1 MEAKPKFKKFTS
13 RRNKPK
19 LIVDEL
25 YLFNLNYQYKKNKVE
40 LYRCQKFK
48 TSLLCKA
55 YLKIQNNEIIEYN
68 NNHNHLSNDLNIIKE
83 ITKKDLKNQLNNA
96 SDPFTLKIP
105 KLYKSYST
113 DKGIRIP
120 SYNTVKT
127 TLYKEIRK
135 FLPEEIKSLN
145 EAPENPPYYNTIDN
159 ENYLIYKDD
168 KTLIFQSVNLA
179 KIQLKFG
186 TIVFC
191 DATFYIC

>member
-13 RRNKPK
+13 RRNKPM

-83 ITKKDLKNQLNNA
+83 ITKKDLKNQLNNV
-96 SDPFTLKIP
+96 SDPFTLKYLNYINHI
-105 KLYKSYST
+105 L
-113 DKGIRIP
+113 
-120 SYNTVKT
+120 
-127 TLYKEIRK
+127 LMKELEFHHI
-135 FLPEEIKSLN
+135 
-145 EAPENPPYYNTIDN
+145 
-159 ENYLIYKDD
+159 
-168 KTLIFQSVNLA
+168 
-179 KIQLKFG
+179 IQLKLLYIKKFG
-186 TIVFC
+186 K
-191 DATFYIC
+191 FYQKK